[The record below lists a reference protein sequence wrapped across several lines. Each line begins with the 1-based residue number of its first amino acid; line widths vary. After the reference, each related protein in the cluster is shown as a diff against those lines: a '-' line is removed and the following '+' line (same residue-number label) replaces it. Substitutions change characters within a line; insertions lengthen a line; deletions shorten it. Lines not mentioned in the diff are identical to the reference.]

1 MEERGLSSW
10 IVDVRRR
17 LESPP
22 PQRLPLGE
30 TRRAAVLVP
39 LYVDAGAL
47 WVLLTRRADD
57 LPHHRSQVAFPG
69 GALEPGEEAW
79 AAAVR
84 EAQEEIGLDATKVL
98 PLGTLD
104 EEPTPSGYHVLPC
117 VGAVP
122 YPLATRAAD
131 GEVAEVFSL
140 PLLAVANPQ
149 LVERRGVLIDGVER
163 ELTIFHVAGR
173 QIWGLTAT
181 ILWNLLERLGIEPA

>member
-1 MEERGLSSW
+1 
-10 IVDVRRR
+10 
-17 LESPP
+17 
-22 PQRLPLGE
+22 
-30 TRRAAVLVP
+30 
-39 LYVDAGAL
+39 
-47 WVLLTRRADD
+47 
-57 LPHHRSQVAFPG
+57 
-69 GALEPGEEAW
+69 
-79 AAAVR
+79 
-84 EAQEEIGLDATKVL
+84 VL

-122 YPLATRAAD
+122 YPLATQAAD